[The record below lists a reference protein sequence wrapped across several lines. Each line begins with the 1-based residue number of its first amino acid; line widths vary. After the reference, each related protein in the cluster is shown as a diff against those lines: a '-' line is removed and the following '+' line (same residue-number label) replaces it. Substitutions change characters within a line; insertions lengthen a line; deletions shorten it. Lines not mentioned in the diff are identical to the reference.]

1 MKKDA
6 ITLLDGS
13 SWSKKELMEKMRDDN
28 FYYGYMGRATL
39 SSSAVKM
46 LADSPKVYQY
56 HLNGHDIEGAAL
68 DVGGLVHHMILEP
81 EKVEDYY
88 VTVDVSSRQT
98 NAFKDAKNSNS
109 AKTVITRKE
118 YEGAERCSLAAR
130 KNPHIM
136 DALNESI
143 FETPV
148 VGEISGLPFRAKADL
163 LSSDGERMWD
173 IKTTSDV
180 KSFRKSAHLYCY
192 NAQAYIYCSL
202 FNVKPENYK
211 YLVVD
216 KGSYDIGVF
225 SVSEEFMM
233 SGEALVNKAINNYLE
248 YFVRGVDLN
257 SYTIQETL

>member
-1 MKKDA
+1 
-6 ITLLDGS
+6 
-13 SWSKKELMEKMRDDN
+13 
-28 FYYGYMGRATL
+28 
-39 SSSAVKM
+39 
-46 LADSPKVYQY
+46 
-56 HLNGHDIEGAAL
+56 
-68 DVGGLVHHMILEP
+68 
-81 EKVEDYY
+81 
-88 VTVDVSSRQT
+88 
-98 NAFKDAKNSNS
+98 
-109 AKTVITRKE
+109 
-118 YEGAERCSLAAR
+118 
-130 KNPHIM
+130 
-136 DALNESI
+136 
-143 FETPV
+143 
-148 VGEISGLPFRAKADL
+148 
-163 LSSDGERMWD
+163 MWD